1 MKNFLI
7 ATNFIKDQ
15 KLSLTK
21 EIEDYI
27 LGHGGTCR
35 RIVGE
40 QGGRAFGEHEGG
52 DNKVSFSIGENDSFD
67 CAIAL
72 GGDGTILQVSRDLR
86 DTGIPIVGVNL
97 GTLGFLTEV
106 EPFQIETVLSRLMAD
121 DYDIE
126 ERMNIAGFVYKKTFD
141 GVNVEEGLV
150 NAKAADDGF
159 DGHVDHSLVCTHEDV
174 ALNDIVVTRAGY
186 SRVIGLR
193 VYVGGKVME
202 NYEADGVIISTPT
215 GSTGYNLSAGGPIVS
230 PKTDIIIVTP
240 ISPHSLTSKSI
251 VLSGEDEIEI
261 EILKMRKAQKEEAIV
276 SFDGQPG
283 HELSPGDRIRISK
296 ASQTT
301 RMIKLFDVS
310 FYEVLR
316 NKIIR

>member
-7 ATNFIKDQ
+7 ATNYIKDSN
-15 KLSLTK
+15 LSLTK

-27 LGHGGTCR
+27 TGHGGTCR
-35 RIVGE
+35 RVVGE
-40 QGGRAFGEHEGG
+40 QTSGEDEESSDHK
-52 DNKVSFSIGENDSFD
+52 KVSFYIEDNSSFD

-72 GGDGTILQVSRDLR
+72 GGDGTILQVNRDLR
-86 DTGIPIVGVNL
+86 ETEIPIVGVNL

-106 EPFQIETVLSRLMAD
+106 EPFQIETMLSRLMRD
-121 DYDIE
+121 DYEIE
-126 ERMNIAGFVYKKTFD
+126 ERMNLYGSICKNNIED
-141 GVNVEEGLV
+141 NSC
-150 NAKAADDGF
+150 NDPMD
-159 DGHVDHSLVCTHEDV
+159 DV
-174 ALNDIVVTRAGY
+174 ALNDIVITRAGY

-193 VYVGGKVME
+193 VYVNGKVME

-240 ISPHSLTSKSI
+240 ISPHSLTSKSV
-251 VLSGEDEIEI
+251 VLSGMDEIEI
-261 EILKMRKAQKEEAIV
+261 EILKMRKAQREEAIIN
-276 SFDGQPG
+276 FDGQPG
-283 HELSPGDRIRISK
+283 IELAPGDRIKICK
-296 ASQTT
+296 ALQTT

-316 NKIIR
+316 NKIIH